1 MRKYKIKVTGW
12 EYEIRT
18 KNVSSDEVNEI
29 VKDEYVDF
37 WSSGS
42 IDPVHEIANL
52 SINKGLYFT
61 VFDDKN
67 IV

>member
-29 VKDEYVDF
+29 VKDGYVDF

-42 IDPVHEIANL
+42 ID
-52 SINKGLYFT
+52 T
-61 VFDDKN
+61 VQ
-67 IV
+67 IGRAHV